1 MPNDFQEKSFSFF
14 LHAVF
19 FLNISFDFHVA
30 LGAIA
35 VGDSGWWVVGTPYCT
50 DVITKSLTVKRIDG
64 DDDDD
69 DQILPMSKQGFSFF
83 LGHAAA
89 AAGFGLFFGCCCC
102 FCRAAETRLF
112 FFSILQTFRAA
123 F

>member
-1 MPNDFQEKSFSFF
+1 M
-14 LHAVF
+14 
-19 FLNISFDFHVA
+19 
-30 LGAIA
+30 
-35 VGDSGWWVVGTPYCT
+35 VGSGYTYCT

-64 DDDDD
+64 DDDDK
-69 DQILPMSKQGFSFF
+69 ILPMSKQGFSFF

-89 AAGFGLFFGCCCC
+89 AAGFGLFFGCCGC

-123 F
+123 L